1 MNLKNCS
8 NKRKIRKIY
17 NRLGGISAKEKK
29 VREEMAEVK
38 GKVLC
43 RLDREK
49 GTFDLKSEGS

>member
-1 MNLKNCS
+1 MKNCS